1 MTTYRF
7 YCMNRRSSV
16 DAVKVD
22 ELIDDDDAR
31 MIADELLHNTGAYAL
46 EVWTRSRLVARLE
59 CASAPG

>member
-7 YCMNRRSSV
+7 YCINSRSRV

-22 ELIDDDDAR
+22 DLVDDDDAR
-31 MIADELLHNTGAYAL
+31 MIADELLYDTGAYAL

-59 CASAPG
+59 CASGPA